1 MPTFKKVVLWDFD
14 GPINHYNPYCSDNHH
29 IPRGP
34 DMPAELGISVNYTR
48 QMKVVF
54 RTLHENGILSVPASQ
69 RCAYAD
75 GSREAGLKTA
85 MYRSLNECFGE
96 SREYLLEEHGE
107 IIAAGVDADNTGH
120 SKNPYLDR
128 VSDIAGCEGIAP
140 EDILLVDDNPKYQA
154 PAEAAGYQ
162 FLLVS
167 REDDINLAYKDKAYL
182 IQVMRKAGLSDEQI
196 LAGIVK
202 NADNRDVRMDLLDV
216 YMRTGPHSTEGLG
229 LANKIKARDQELQ
242 QVQAMRKAGLSDE
255 EILEDI
261 VRKFD
266 DRNVRMDLLDIYMK
280 IGPHSTEGFGL
291 AKQIKA
297 RDQELQHAYYPKLAV
312 LEHHC
317 VEHGEIL
324 ADSNPY
330 KWQQVEKFAHTA
342 GECAKNYLLNGSNND
357 FKPLEDS
364 KEIMESLSLHRR
376 GKGWRI
382 LGTIGLSL
390 IATGVGIG
398 VPWLAYKIGQAIG
411 NAWKGKPVN
420 FLFLGETQSS
430 EQAQAIKS
438 AASQLGIGH

>member
-1 MPTFKKVVLWDFD
+1 MPTFTKVVLWDFD
-14 GPINHYNPYCSDNHH
+14 GPINYYNPDCSDTHH
-29 IPRGP
+29 IPKGP
-34 DMPAELGISVNYTR
+34 DMPPELGISINYPDHIGTVL
-48 QMKVVF
+48 KI
-54 RTLHENGILSVPASQ
+54 LHANGVLSVPASQ

-75 GSREAGLKTA
+75 DAREAGLKTA
-85 MYRSLNECFGE
+85 MYRSLNECFGT
-96 SREYLLEEHGE
+96 SREYLLEKHGE
-107 IIAAGVDADNTGH
+107 TIAAGVDADNTGR

-128 VSDIAGCEGIAP
+128 VSDITGCEGIVP
-140 EDILLVDDNPKYQA
+140 EDIILVDDNPKYQA

-167 REDDINLAYKDKAYL
+167 REDDINLVYKDKAYL
-182 IQVMRKAGLSDEQI
+182 IQVMRKAGLSDKQI

-202 NADNRDVRMDLLDV
+202 NADNRDVR
-216 YMRTGPHSTEGLG
+216 
-229 LANKIKARDQELQ
+229 I
-242 QVQAMRKAGLSDE
+242 
-255 EILEDI
+255 
-261 VRKFD
+261 
-266 DRNVRMDLLDIYMK
+266 DLLDIYMK

-376 GKGWRI
+376 GKRWRI